1 MNPTII
7 NPTINKFG
15 YPNSLIKEYPHW
27 VVLLRPLQVT
37 VGSLVLA
44 CKEDAQSF
52 GNISVAA
59 STELQLVVADIEHA
73 LQLTFNYQ
81 KINYLALMMVDTEVH
96 FHVLPRYDLP
106 VKLNDREFED
116 TWWPGPPDISS
127 SLPMVAQDIASL
139 QKIIISAWPSAPSS

>member
-1 MNPTII
+1 MNTTIE
-7 NPTINKFG
+7 NFG
-15 YPNSLIKEYPHW
+15 YPKTLVKEYQHW

-73 LQLTFNYQ
+73 LASAFNFQ
-81 KINYLALMMVDTEVH
+81 NINYLALMMVDKEVH
-96 FHVLPRYDLP
+96 FHVLPRYDHS
-106 VKLNDREFED
+106 VQLNGQDFED
-116 TWWPGPPDISS
+116 TSWSGAPNITFV
-127 SLPMVAQDIASL
+127 LPMVAEDIASL
-139 QKIIISAWPSAPSS
+139 QKIIVSAWPK